1 MKQQG
6 GIRPTLYLHN
16 TLQLIGDSRVNLF
29 RIEYIEKSENENED
43 KMDSI
48 INFWYVGCVHDLE
61 RPAGS
66 LSDAFYQYAEE
77 YLRQNAID
85 TPAEEQNVDLSS
97 PFLTRSKAKAL
108 SEKSSKLD
116 MDEVDEFIPDQ
127 NDHDAI
133 GKASRKRRSTANDE
147 DSVASKKAK

>member
-29 RIEYIEKSENENED
+29 RMEYIEKSENENDD
-43 KMDSI
+43 KIDSVI
-48 INFWYVGCVHDLE
+48 HFWYVGCVHDLE

-85 TPAEEQNVDLSS
+85 TPAEEQNTDLSS

-108 SEKSSKLD
+108 SEKNSKLD

-127 NDHDAI
+127 MENESN
-133 GKASRKRRSTANDE
+133 GKASRKRRNTTNDE
-147 DSVASKKAK
+147 DVIASKKAK